1 MRRLAILLGMLAA
14 TLVLSATDLHAEKRV
29 ALVIGNGAYQNAAQ
43 LSNPVNDAKAM
54 ADLFRKAGF
63 DVVDAREN
71 LGSLDIKRAIRD
83 FTNQVRNA
91 DIAVIYFAGHG
102 IEVSGTNYLIPV
114 DAKLANDFDAEDE
127 ALALDRVVRALEPA
141 KRLRLI
147 ILDACRDNPFIR
159 TMQRTIATRAVAGGL
174 AKVEPTSSDTLIAF
188 AAKAGSTAA
197 DGDGANS
204 PFTTA
209 LLKNLAVPGLD
220 VRLAFGRVRDDVL
233 KSTGSRQEPFVYGS
247 LGGSTVTLV
256 PEPKRAAPPA
266 ISAGD
271 IRRDYELA
279 ERVGTVQAWDS
290 FLAQHKSGFYAD
302 LARAARAKLDPNG
315 ASAVASAPAQPSDA
329 APAPAP
335 EAAPA
340 SDATQRQQIAVLPA
354 PDAAAPPPQS
364 PPAPVADPA
373 SVTRSLQ
380 AELKRVGCDPG
391 AEDGKWSAKSR
402 QALGLFNKH
411 AGTAFDIKTAS
422 AEALDAV
429 RGKSARVCPLVCGRG
444 QKPAGETC
452 VAVAPA
458 AKPDEPRAPP
468 ARALRDRPIAREVIR
483 RIEER
488 RSTPRGGSA
497 AACESPFMQGG
508 RQCCTFDSG
517 GAPRV
522 ICQ

>member
-1 MRRLAILLGMLAA
+1 MRRLAILLGTLLAA
-14 TLVLSATDLHAEKRV
+14 IVFSAGDLRAEKRV
-29 ALVIGNGAYQNAAQ
+29 ALVIGNGAYQNAAL
-43 LSNPVNDAKAM
+43 LSNPINDAKSM
-54 ADLFRKAGF
+54 AELFRKSGF

-71 LGSLDIKRAIRD
+71 LGSLDIKRAIRE
-83 FTNQVRNA
+83 FTNQARNA
-91 DIAVIYFAGHG
+91 DIAVVYFAGHG

-114 DAKLANDFDAEDE
+114 DARLANDFDAEDE

-147 ILDACRDNPFIR
+147 ILDACRDNPFLR
-159 TMQRTIATRAVAGGL
+159 TMQRTLALRAVAGGL

-197 DGDGANS
+197 DGDGSNS

-256 PEPKRAAPPA
+256 PEPKRDAPPA
-266 ISAGD
+266 VSAAD

-279 ERVGTVQAWDS
+279 ERVGTAEAWDS
-290 FLAQHKSGFYAD
+290 FLATHKSGFYAD
-302 LARAARAKLDPNG
+302 LARAARAKLAGIAP
-315 ASAVASAPAQPSDA
+315 VAPAAPPAAA
-329 APAPAP
+329 APGPA
-335 EAAPA
+335 
-340 SDATQRQQIAVLPA
+340 IAVLPSPDEAVPA
-354 PDAAAPPPQS
+354 PTRAAPAV
-364 PPAPVADPA
+364 PAIDTVAL
-373 SVTRSLQ
+373 TRDLQ
-380 AELKRVGCDPG
+380 IELKRVGCDPG

-402 QALGLFNKH
+402 SALGLFNKH
-411 AGTAFDIKTAS
+411 AGTKLDVKVAS
-422 AEALDAV
+422 LGALDAV
-429 RGKSARVCPLVCGRG
+429 RGKDARVCPLVCGAGTRLE
-444 QKPAGETC
+444 GETC
-452 VAVAPA
+452 VAI
-458 AKPDEPRAPP
+458 RAPDKKP
-468 ARALRDRPIAREVIR
+468 VEKPQASRPPQPERALRDRPVVREILR
-483 RIEER
+483 RREER
-488 RSTPRGGSA
+488 ASSPRGGSA

-517 GAPRV
+517 GAPRI